1 MQPSRKIASNA
12 LLTADGVLHRHP
24 LMHLNEAGEV
34 VSIEFCSSPDRQPF
48 TEFRAGIVVPR
59 LSREAFEAVR
69 HNLNTP
75 ITELLP
81 PYMEQDSTQAA
92 LLTGLDYATMSFTA
106 ESRYEAL

>member
-34 VSIEFCSSPDRQPF
+34 ANITFCTEPDRQPF
-48 TEFRAGIVVPR
+48 TEFCAGVVVLG

-69 HNLNTP
+69 HNLNAP
-75 ITELLP
+75 ITELLL
-81 PYMEQDSTQAA
+81 PYMEQDATRAA